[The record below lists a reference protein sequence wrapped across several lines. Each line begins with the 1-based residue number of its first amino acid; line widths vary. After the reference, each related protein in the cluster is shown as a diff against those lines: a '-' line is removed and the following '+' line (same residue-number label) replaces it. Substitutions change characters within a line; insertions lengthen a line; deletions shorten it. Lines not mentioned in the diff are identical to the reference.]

1 MLLWH
6 KEKGKMAYPLQ
17 SFELKLINTK
27 IMHLITNIIRK
38 TVLNNVF

>member
-17 SFELKLINTK
+17 SFELKFINMK
-27 IMHLITNIIRK
+27 KVIFSLFIEFSVGSK
-38 TVLNNVF
+38 

>member
-27 IMHLITNIIRK
+27 KVIFSLFIEFSVGSK
-38 TVLNNVF
+38 